1 MLTFSILPL
10 DSEIFSDYQFFENLV
25 SEILKKMSII
35 LKKYSF
41 IIKFCVKIELDTVKE
56 ELEKNITERV
66 IFTDLKYQCYEIYN
80 CVLMK

>member
-25 SEILKKMSII
+25 FEILKKMSII

-41 IIKFCVKIELDTVKE
+41 IIMFCVKIELDTVKE

-66 IFTDLKYQCYEIYN
+66 IFTDLKYQCCEIYN
-80 CVLMK
+80 YVLMK